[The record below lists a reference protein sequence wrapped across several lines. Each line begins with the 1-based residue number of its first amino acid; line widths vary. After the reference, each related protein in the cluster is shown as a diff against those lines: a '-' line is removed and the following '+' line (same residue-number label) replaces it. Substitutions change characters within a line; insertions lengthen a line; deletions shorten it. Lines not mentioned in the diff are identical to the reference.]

1 MPFDAASPPFLAIA
15 RRSARST
22 SDLVIAILAP
32 PGFYCCRHP
41 ILQTMTAEEILF
53 DAEVSMEKSVDY
65 MVHEFSSV
73 RTGKASPALVENVD
87 VEAYGSAM
95 KLKQLALITTPEPR
109 LLVVQPFDAAT
120 VKDIEKAL
128 KESKIGITPQVDGKI
143 IRLPIPEL
151 SEERRKDLVKSLRQ
165 MAEEARVR
173 VRANRRT
180 AVDEARKMQKAG
192 ELTEDG
198 LRDLESDVQKLTD
211 KSVKEIDE
219 HLERKEAEVMKI

>member
-1 MPFDAASPPFLAIA
+1 MS
-15 RRSARST
+15 
-22 SDLVIAILAP
+22 
-32 PGFYCCRHP
+32 
-41 ILQTMTAEEILF
+41 AEEILF
-53 DAEVSMEKSVDY
+53 EAEDAMEKSVDY

-87 VEAYGSAM
+87 VTAYGSAM

-109 LLVVQPFDAAT
+109 LLVVQPFDAST
-120 VKDIEKAL
+120 VRDIEKAL
-128 KESKIGITPQVDGKI
+128 KESKLGITPLVDGKL

-151 SEERRKDLVKSLRQ
+151 SEERRRDLVKSLKQ

-180 AVDEARKMQKAG
+180 AMDDAKKLQKSG

-198 LRDLESDVQKLTD
+198 LRDTETEVQKLTD
-211 KSVKEIDE
+211 KFVKSIDE
-219 HLERKEAEVMKI
+219 HFERKEAEVMTV